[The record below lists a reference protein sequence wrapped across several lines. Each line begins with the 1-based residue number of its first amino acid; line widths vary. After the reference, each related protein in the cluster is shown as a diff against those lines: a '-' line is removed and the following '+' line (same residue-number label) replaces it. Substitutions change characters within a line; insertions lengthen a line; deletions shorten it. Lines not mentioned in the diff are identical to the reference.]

1 MYRFISDFY
10 YTPKKLIEL
19 RFQYATIMKEKDGIN
34 IFIFNLLL
42 YLRERKSDRLNI
54 LVLLVNIYYSTLEKG
69 RGTGSIFSYY

>member
-42 YLRERKSDRLNI
+42 YLRERKRDRLNI
-54 LVLLVNIYYSTLEKG
+54 LVLLVNI
-69 RGTGSIFSYY
+69 